1 MRIAEMESWLYNMSP
16 DPKYTDELVQNCES
30 GLVLRN
36 INEARNLIM
45 KFVGVVKKKDL
56 TIEYQKLLADH
67 KDKLVYAYQKKV
79 NIE

>member
-16 DPKYTDELVQNCES
+16 DPKYTDELVKNCET

-45 KFVGVVKKKDL
+45 RFIGVVKKKDL
-56 TIEYQKLLADH
+56 TIEYQKL
-67 KDKLVYAYQKKV
+67 
-79 NIE
+79 